1 VELLAESVNVDDPE
15 PGAGMLAGVKLA
27 VTPEGKP
34 PAERAI
40 AELNPPEMAAVIVE
54 FPEPPGATM
63 TEAGLADSEKP
74 GAVPEPIVRLTP
86 AVSFSPPP
94 LPVMVM
100 A

>member
-1 VELLAESVNVDDPE
+1 
-15 PGAGMLAGVKLA
+15 MLVGLKLA

-34 PAERAI
+34 LADSAI

-54 FPEPPGATM
+54 FPEPPGATV
-63 TEAGLADSEKP
+63 TELGLADSEKP
-74 GAVPEPIVRLTP
+74 GVVLELIVRLML

-100 A
+100 V